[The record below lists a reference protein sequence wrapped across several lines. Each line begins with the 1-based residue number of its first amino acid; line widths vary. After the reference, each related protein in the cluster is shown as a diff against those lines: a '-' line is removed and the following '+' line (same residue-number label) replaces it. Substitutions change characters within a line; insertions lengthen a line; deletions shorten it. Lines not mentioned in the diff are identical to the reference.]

1 MEGLTRQVVDGA
13 VVLRDAARLLWRHW
27 PVLLVLYLL
36 GMGGREIAIYLA
48 VEGSGVSVW
57 LGAALLPFAPL
68 SLMIAVLMMLDAVGP
83 SLWHGPVRQDKLTLL
98 AGALI
103 PFLTVYSAQGYLR
116 ADRNRFL
123 NESVTDEFQNDSYLF
138 DASTIHGR
146 TIADLAPTT
155 IIILI
160 VAVLLLRRALDWLGW
175 TERSQVI
182 RLLAAWLEVAWMTWL
197 ASMLL
202 AELDRLQA
210 WIEHRVF
217 VDWFVDSGEQVLA
230 WLGPVATVLGV
241 VWGWAVAL
249 LSDLDALVVLP
260 LAWLTTGAVIYGG
273 TLASRTFSAGGRLAR
288 PVDRVTRARERV
300 AGLPQPMQGWLA
312 AIGKT
317 LFARFVTLWGGLR
330 TLAVGGVVPMILFC
344 LAFLISRYA
353 EAATAELIRWVI
365 GPQAAVDMVTFS
377 SYVTIASTAVAMLLQ
392 VALVAAAVDRLLI
405 SARRLA
411 RALPD
416 SSEAPTTP

>member
-1 MEGLTRQVVDGA
+1 M
-13 VVLRDAARLLWRHW
+13 LREAARLLWRHW

-36 GMGGREIAIYLA
+36 GMAGREISIYLA
-48 VEGSGVSVW
+48 VEGSGVNVW

-68 SLMIAVLMMLDAVGP
+68 SLMIAVLLMLDAVGP

-123 NESVTDEFQNDSYLF
+123 NEAVTDEFQNDSYLF

-146 TIADLAPTT
+146 TIADLAPATV
-155 IIILI
+155 IMLI
-160 VAVLLLRRALDWLGW
+160 VAVLLVRRALDWLGW
-175 TERSQVI
+175 TERSRVV

-202 AELDRLQA
+202 AEVDRLQT
-210 WIEHRVF
+210 WTEQRVF
-217 VDWFVDSGEQVLA
+217 VDWFVDAGDQLVS

-241 VWGWAVAL
+241 VWGWVVAL

-260 LAWLTTGAVIYGG
+260 LAWLTTGAVVYGG
-273 TLASRTFSAGGRLAR
+273 TLANRTFSVGGRLSR

-300 AGLPQPMQGWLA
+300 TALPQPVQGWLA

-317 LFARFVTLWGGLR
+317 MFARFVTLWGGLR
-330 TLAVGGVVPMILFC
+330 TLTVGGVVPMILFC
-344 LAFLISRYA
+344 LAFLTSRYA
-353 EAATAELIRWVI
+353 EAATSELIRWVV
-365 GPQAAVDMVTFS
+365 GPQAAADMVTLS
-377 SYVTIASTAVAMLLQ
+377 SYVTIASTAVSMLLQ
-392 VALVAAAVDRLLI
+392 VTLVAAAVDRLLI

-411 RALPD
+411 LAQPD
-416 SSEAPTTP
+416 TSEVPTTP